1 MFNRHNVDYGNLFNI
16 LYNRCMREKGRK
28 WDGRSRIA
36 TEEYKNNYDEI
47 FKKEK
52 TNETTED
59 KKQDTTD
66 NGQDN

>member
-1 MFNRHNVDYGNLFNI
+1 MK
-16 LYNRCMREKGRK
+16 EKGKK
-28 WDGRSRIA
+28 WDGRSRIS
-36 TEEYKNNYDEI
+36 TDEYKRNYDEI

-52 TNETTED
+52 KDETTED

>member
-1 MFNRHNVDYGNLFNI
+1 LLNRHNVDYGNLFNI
-16 LYNRCMREKGRK
+16 LYDRHMREKGRQ
-28 WDGRSRIA
+28 WDGRSRVP
-36 TEEYKNNYDEI
+36 TDEYKKNYDEI

-66 NGQDN
+66 NRQDN

>member
-1 MFNRHNVDYGNLFNI
+1 MFDRRNVDYGNLFNV
-16 LYNRCMREKGRK
+16 LYNRRMREKGRK

-52 TNETTED
+52 TDETTED
-59 KKQDTTD
+59 KKQDSED
-66 NGQDN
+66 NRQDN

>member
-1 MFNRHNVDYGNLFNI
+1 
-16 LYNRCMREKGRK
+16 MREKGRK

-66 NGQDN
+66 NRQDN

>member
-1 MFNRHNVDYGNLFNI
+1 MENT
-16 LYNRCMREKGRK
+16 MREKGRK

-52 TNETTED
+52 TDGTTED
-59 KKQDTTD
+59 KKQDTED
-66 NGQDN
+66 NREDN

>member
-1 MFNRHNVDYGNLFNI
+1 
-16 LYNRCMREKGRK
+16 MREKGRK

-59 KKQDTTD
+59 KKQDITD

>member
-1 MFNRHNVDYGNLFNI
+1 
-16 LYNRCMREKGRK
+16 MREKGRK
-28 WDGRSRIA
+28 CDGRSIIA

-59 KKQDTTD
+59 KKQDITD
-66 NGQDN
+66 NRQDN